1 MRHRM
6 RGRILSQLSLVVIAL
21 SPQVAQAIEI
31 RFDYRYDTSGM
42 FAAPE
47 RRAALDFAA
56 ETFEAFTDQLAPI
69 SLSAGNWNA
78 QFSHPSESTVVNV
91 IGEEIAA
98 NEILIFVG
106 AYDLPGSAL
115 ARGTVGAFY
124 SVSTPNLL
132 ETLQTRGQPNA
143 SGSSPTDFGRWGGA
157 ITFDTI
163 KTGETTPRNW
173 HFDPTSPPPAGT
185 MDLVS
190 VALHEIAHVLGF
202 SVSNNPAK
210 PFSLETY
217 IDHEVNLFD
226 GPNVQAAFGAPA
238 PMESSGHH
246 WEYSIKSAF
255 DGNLQ
260 APIMTPN
267 IYNGVRR
274 GFTTLDYAAMAD
286 IGWEVPEDM
295 LAAPIQ
301 TVAGD
306 YNGDSVVNML
316 DYFAWRDSF
325 GSGANGNIGDYVVWR
340 DAFDRSSQ
348 IAADIDYNG
357 VVDSRDYDL
366 WKANFGSTSGLAGD
380 ANGNGRIDAADYVVW
395 RDAYAPPAR
404 LVGDFDNS
412 GVVDALDYTVWRATF
427 GSTAQLAGDA
437 NGNGR
442 IDAADYA
449 IWRDHA
455 QGAAG
460 GEVAESV
467 VPEPSSF
474 ASALL
479 GIVVAWSVRRR
490 FR

>member
-1 MRHRM
+1 MRHPM
-6 RGRILSQLSLVVIAL
+6 RGRILSRLSLVVIAL
-21 SPQVAQAIEI
+21 SPQVAQAIDI
-31 RFDYRYDTSGM
+31 RFDYRYDTDGM

-56 ETFEAFTDQLAPI
+56 ETFEAFTDQLSPI

-78 QFSHPSESTVVNV
+78 QFNHPSESSVVNMV
-91 IGEEIAA
+91 GEGIAA

-106 AYDLPGSAL
+106 SYDLQGSAL

-124 SVSTPNLL
+124 SVSTPDLL
-132 ETLQTRGQPNA
+132 DTLQTRGQPNA

-157 ITFDTI
+157 ITFDTL
-163 KTGETTPRNW
+163 KTGETTPRDW
-173 HFDPTSPPPAGT
+173 HFDLATPPPAGV

-190 VALHEIAHVLGF
+190 VALHEIAHVMGF
-202 SVSNNPAK
+202 SVSTNPAK
-210 PFSLETY
+210 PFSLETHL
-217 IDHEVNLFD
+217 DHENLLFT
-226 GPNVQAAFGAPA
+226 GPNVQAASGGPA
-238 PMESSGHH
+238 PMDPSGHH
-246 WEYSIKSAF
+246 WEGSIKSEF

-267 IYNGVRR
+267 IYTGVRR

-286 IGWEVPEDM
+286 IGWEVPEEM
-295 LAAPIQ
+295 LAAPIE

-306 YNGDSVVNML
+306 YNGDSVVTML
-316 DYFAWRDSF
+316 DYLSWRSSF
-325 GSGANGNIGDYVVWR
+325 GSGANGSIGDYVGWR
-340 DAFDRSSQ
+340 DAFDRSSI
-348 IAADIDYNG
+348 IAGDIDYNG
-357 VVDSRDYDL
+357 VVDSLDYDL
-366 WKANFGSTSGLAGD
+366 WKANFGSTSGVGAD
-380 ANGNGRIDAADYVVW
+380 ANLNGRIDAADYVVW
-395 RDAYAPPAR
+395 RDASAPPAR

-412 GVVDALDYTVWRATF
+412 GAVDALDYAVWRATF

-460 GEVAESV
+460 GDVAESV
-467 VPEPSSF
+467 VPEPSSLVI
-474 ASALL
+474 ALL
-479 GIVVAWSVRRR
+479 GVIGIWSMNWRHR
-490 FR
+490 